1 MSIAVEVGLLSGKTA
16 TVTAGLD
23 EPVHT
28 LRRRAQIALGVGR
41 GRLLD
46 SSGCAL
52 DGCAPIKTTSVANGD
67 SLTLHLGRVQVQ
79 ASRGAFAAILGDGSV
94 VTWGGGDFG
103 GDSRAV
109 QGQLLLLLQSL
120 AMDRS

>member
-46 SSGCAL
+46 SRGSCAL
-52 DGCAPIKTTSVANGD
+52 DAHAIRSKHSGVAE
-67 SLTLHLGRVQVQ
+67 
-79 ASRGAFAAILGDGSV
+79 
-94 VTWGGGDFG
+94 W
-103 GDSRAV
+103 
-109 QGQLLLLLQSL
+109 
-120 AMDRS
+120 